1 MSTTASI
8 APASAQP
15 WAERVAEWAGPL
27 VVKEVRGGL
36 KSRAF
41 GVAFGVMLLAGFVV
55 VLVNAAMAGD
65 SREPR
70 GSFAFMG
77 TSVAFAVYGQL
88 LAPFIAFRA
97 MVKEREDETWVLLVL
112 TGLGTEG
119 IVRGK
124 HLSAIS
130 QVALG
135 AAATA
140 PFMLLSYL
148 LSGVGLANVLLGV
161 WWQLGTSFLLTTAAV
176 GLAAQSEARLERT
189 LGHFIVLGLSVVLG
203 GIGLAISGAL
213 AFNGERMLREGE
225 AVAVMLTVPLA
236 MVAVAYCVLPA
247 AAAALALDSESRSH
261 PARVRL
267 MWTFGVGLL
276 ATAFLIWQLEADVGV
291 AAFASVICSL
301 LLLCVG
307 FFSISELPGYP
318 RAARDDGF
326 ARPGAFRSTVV
337 AFGLL
342 LATGCVFTVTL
353 LTDSH
358 RSTGLAIASP
368 SYVVLYLSIGVIV
381 ARLTPLG
388 RLGHRAATRL
398 GFLVATILGIAVPTV
413 ASVIEGSRPDRGPL
427 WVVNPFFGMIRFVD
441 RSHLEEEAIV
451 LALIAS
457 LAAVVA
463 LLMLY
468 GDDEERSH
476 A

>member
-1 MSTTASI
+1 VSATASI
-8 APASAQP
+8 APEPAQP
-15 WAERVAEWAGPL
+15 WDERVAEWAGPL
-27 VVKEVRGGL
+27 VVKEVRAGL
-36 KSRAF
+36 RSRAF
-41 GVAFGVMLLAGFVV
+41 GVAFGLMLLAGFVV
-55 VLVNAAMAGD
+55 VLVNAAMSQSSD
-65 SREPR
+65 EPR
-70 GSFAFMG
+70 GGYAFMG
-77 TSVAFAVYGQL
+77 MSVAFAVYGHL

-140 PFMLLSYL
+140 PFMLLTYL

-176 GLAAQSEARLERT
+176 GLAAQSESRLERT
-189 LGHFIVLGLSVVLG
+189 LGHFIVLGLSAIAGAIALVVC
-203 GIGLAISGAL
+203 GAL
-213 AFNGERMLREGE
+213 AFNGERVMREGE
-225 AVAVMLTVPLA
+225 TIGVLTFVPIA
-236 MVAVAYCVLPA
+236 MMAVAYCVLPA

-261 PARVRL
+261 PARVRVV
-267 MWTFGVGLL
+267 WTFGIGVL
-276 ATAFLIWQLEADVGV
+276 ATALLVWLLDAEVGV
-291 AAFASVICSL
+291 AAVGSVVGSL

-307 FFSISELPGYP
+307 FFSISESPGYP
-318 RAARDDGF
+318 RATRADGF

-337 AFGLL
+337 AFSLL
-342 LATGCVFTVTL
+342 VFVGCVFTVTL

-368 SYVVLYLSIGVIV
+368 AYVVLYLSIGVV
-381 ARLTPLG
+381 LARITPLG

-398 GFLVATILGIAVPTV
+398 GFLIATVLGIAVPTV
-413 ASVIEGSRPDRGPL
+413 LAMIDGSRPDRGPL
-427 WVVNPFFGMIRFVD
+427 WVMNPFFGMIRFVD
-441 RSHLEEEAIV
+441 RTHLEEEAIV
-451 LALIAS
+451 LALVAAM
-457 LAAVVA
+457 AAVVA
-463 LLMLY
+463 LMVLY
-468 GDDEERSH
+468 ADDEERRH

>member
-1 MSTTASI
+1 MSATVSI
-8 APASAQP
+8 APAPALL
-15 WAERVAEWAGPL
+15 WNERVAEWAGPL

-41 GVAFGVMLLAGFVV
+41 GVAFGLMLFAGFVV
-55 VLVNAAMAGD
+55 VLVNAAMAQD
-65 SREPR
+65 SNEPR
-70 GSFAFMG
+70 GGFAFMG
-77 TSVAFAVYGQL
+77 MSVAFAVYGQV

-112 TGLGTEG
+112 TGLGTGG

-124 HLSAIS
+124 HLSAIA

-161 WWQLGTSFLLTTAAV
+161 WWQLGTAFLLTTAAV
-176 GLAAQSEARLERT
+176 GLAAQSESRVERT
-189 LGHFIVLGLSVVLG
+189 LGHFLVLGLSVVLG
-203 GIGLAISGAL
+203 GIALAVTGAL
-213 AFNGERMLREGE
+213 TFNGERMLREGE
-225 AVAVMLTVPLA
+225 TVGVLLLVPLA

-267 MWTFGVGLL
+267 VWVFGGGLASTAGLIGLL
-276 ATAFLIWQLEADVGV
+276 DADVGV
-291 AAFASVICSL
+291 AAFASVVCSL
-301 LLLCVG
+301 LLLGVG
-307 FFSISELPGYP
+307 FFSVSEVPGYP
-318 RAARDDGF
+318 PATRDDGF

-342 LATGCVFTVTL
+342 LATGCVFTVAL
-353 LTDSH
+353 LSDSH

-368 SYVVLYLSIGVIV
+368 SYVVLYLSVGVIL
-381 ARLTPLG
+381 ARVTPLR
-388 RLGHRAATRL
+388 RLGHRDATRL
-398 GFLVATILGIAVPTV
+398 GFLVATVLGIAVPTV
-413 ASVIEGSRPDRGPL
+413 LAIIDGSRPDRGPL
-427 WVVNPFFGMIRFVD
+427 WVMNPFFGMIRFVD
-441 RSHLEEEAIV
+441 RAHLEEEAIV
-451 LALIAS
+451 LALLSA

-468 GDDEERSH
+468 GDDEERAH

>member
-1 MSTTASI
+1 MSTSTAI
-8 APASAQP
+8 APASAPP
-15 WAERVAEWAGPL
+15 WNERVAEWAGPL

-41 GVAFGVMLLAGFVV
+41 GVAFGLMLLAGFVV
-55 VLVNAAMAGD
+55 VLVNAAMAGN
-65 SREPR
+65 SNEPR
-70 GSFAFMG
+70 GAYAFMG
-77 TSVAFAVYGQL
+77 MSVAFAVYGHL

-148 LSGVGLANVLLGV
+148 LSGVGLTNVLLGV

-176 GLAAQSEARLERT
+176 GLAAQSESRLERT
-189 LGHFIVLGLSVVLG
+189 LGHFLVLGVSVVLG
-203 GIGLAISGAL
+203 GVALAVTGAL
-213 AFNGERMLREGE
+213 AFNGERVLREGE
-225 AVAVMLTVPLA
+225 TVAVLLLLPLA

-267 MWTFGVGLL
+267 MWTFGLGLASTVGLIGL
-276 ATAFLIWQLEADVGV
+276 LDAEVSV

-307 FFSISELPGYP
+307 FFSVSEVPGYP
-318 RAARDDGF
+318 RATRDDGF
-326 ARPGAFRSTVV
+326 SRPGAFRSTVV

-358 RSTGLAIASP
+358 RATGLAIASP
-368 SYVVLYLSIGVIV
+368 SYVVLYLSIGVII
-381 ARLTPLG
+381 ARVTPLG

-398 GFLVATILGIAVPTV
+398 GFVVATVLGITVPTV
-413 ASVIEGSRPDRGPL
+413 LAVIDGSRPDRGPL
-427 WVVNPFFGMIRFVD
+427 WVVNPFFGMIRFID
-441 RSHLEEEAIV
+441 RTHLEEEAIV
-451 LALIAS
+451 LALVAA

-468 GDDEERSH
+468 GDDEERTH